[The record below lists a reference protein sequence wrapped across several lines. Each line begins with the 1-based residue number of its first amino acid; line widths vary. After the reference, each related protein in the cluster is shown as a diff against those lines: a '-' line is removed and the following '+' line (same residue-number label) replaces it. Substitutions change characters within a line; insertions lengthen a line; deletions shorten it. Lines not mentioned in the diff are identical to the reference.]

1 MVFYMDFISKIRR
14 LFGLYKQP
22 SYLNPE
28 EPEEY
33 TGR

>member
-1 MVFYMDFISKIRR
+1 MKFISKIRR

-33 TGR
+33 TGGDFR